1 MKRNVMLTVT
11 SLLSILFA
19 AFHITDDIVYKIA
32 PGGLSNLTVVVFLVV
47 WLYAMLVLVEGR
59 SGYVIVLLLS
69 LLASAV
75 PILHMKGSSGITAGI
90 SNPSAAFFF
99 AWTLLAL
106 EVTAVF
112 SAILSV
118 RGLWS
123 LRRGRAAASSH
134 PLTSPG

>member
-1 MKRNVMLTVT
+1 MKNNVSLTIT
-11 SLLSILFA
+11 SLLSILFS

-32 PGGLSNLTVVVFLVV
+32 PGGLSNLIVVAFLVV

-59 SGYVIVLLLS
+59 WGYAIVLLLS
-69 LLASAV
+69 VIASGV

-118 RGLWS
+118 RGL
-123 LRRGRAAASSH
+123 LQGKRRTQGAD
-134 PLTSPG
+134 

>member
-1 MKRNVMLTVT
+1 MKHNRMLIIT
-11 SLLSILFA
+11 SLLSILFS

-69 LLASAV
+69 VLASGV

-123 LRRGRAAASSH
+123 LRRGQSH
-134 PLTSPG
+134 GESR

>member
-1 MKRNVMLTVT
+1 MKQNVSLTIT
-11 SLLSILFA
+11 SLLSILFSS
-19 AFHITDDIVYKIA
+19 FHITDDIVYKIA
-32 PGGLSNLTVVVFLVV
+32 PGGLSNLTVVAFIVV
-47 WLYAMLVLVEGR
+47 WLYAMLVLGEGR
-59 SGYVIVLLLS
+59 WGYAVVLLLS
-69 LLASAV
+69 VLASGV

-118 RGLWS
+118 RGL
-123 LRRGRAAASSH
+123 LQAKRR
-134 PLTSPG
+134 TPGPGE

>member
-1 MKRNVMLTVT
+1 MKQNAILTIT
-11 SLLSILFA
+11 SLLSILFTT
-19 AFHITDDIVYKIA
+19 FHITDDIVHGIA

-69 LLASAV
+69 VLASAV
-75 PILHMKGSSGITAGI
+75 PVLHMKGSSGITAGI
-90 SNPSAAFFF
+90 SNPSGAFFF

-112 SAILSV
+112 SVILSV
-118 RGLWS
+118 RGLRS
-123 LRRGRAAASSH
+123 LQRANAKMKRTQGASE
-134 PLTSPG
+134 

>member
-1 MKRNVMLTVT
+1 MKHNVTLTIT

-19 AFHITDDIVYKIA
+19 AFHITDDIVYKIS
-32 PGGLSNLTVVVFLVV
+32 PGGLSNLTVVVFMVV
-47 WLYAMLVLVEGR
+47 WLYAMLVLAEGR

-69 LLASAV
+69 FLASAV
-75 PILHMKGSSGITAGI
+75 PILHMNGASGITAGI
-90 SNPSAAFFF
+90 SNRSGAFFF

-112 SAILSV
+112 SLILAA

-123 LRRGRAAASSH
+123 LRRGQSH
-134 PLTSPG
+134 GESK

>member
-1 MKRNVMLTVT
+1 MLTIT
-11 SLLSILFA
+11 SLLSILFS

-32 PGGLSNLTVVVFLVV
+32 PGGLSNLIVVAFVVV
-47 WLYAMLVLVEGR
+47 WLYAMLVLAEGR
-59 SGYVIVLLLS
+59 SGYLIVLLLS

-75 PILHMKGSSGITAGI
+75 PILHMNGSSGITAGI
-90 SNPSAAFFF
+90 SSRSGAFFF

-112 SAILSV
+112 SLILSV

-123 LRRGRAAASSH
+123 LRRGQSR
-134 PLTSPG
+134 